1 MYPLM
6 NDTKWDELR
15 LAMHGLHTLKPRWRT
30 RDVETDYLSE
40 WDRDWFC
47 HFRIGG
53 YASIQWVEIA
63 VETDE
68 QRAAVLAELIRINVP
83 GEAIASG
90 YRVVGYAAPGYAV
103 DYIR

>member
-15 LAMHGLHTLKPRWRT
+15 KAMHGLHTLKPRWRT
-30 RDVETDYLSE
+30 QEVDTGYVSE
-40 WDRDWFC
+40 WDGDWFY
-47 HFRIGG
+47 HFRNGR

-63 VETDE
+63 VETDA

-90 YRVVGYAAPGYAV
+90 YRIVGHTAPGHAV